1 MHSVSRQKGAVILT
15 VAFALL
21 FLLGFMA
28 IALDFGHLFVVKTEL
43 QTAVDSCALSAAQE
57 LDGASDAL
65 TRASSAG
72 MTAGNLNKVN
82 FQGSPAGISGLT
94 EITFSDSLIG
104 AFSAN
109 FTPVANARYAK
120 CTHTQSGIA
129 PWLMQAMGAFSGDAN
144 YKKDHAVYAVAVATR
159 SPAQS
164 ACNALPV
171 QINPKSPA
179 SACTTSTFYGYCPGE
194 WIPSLYNEGTNN
206 TPPLPGYFGWANLDG
221 STNANET
228 KAEVQG
234 KTPCVPV
241 NGNVGTPG
249 GKVAVSTQWNS
260 RFGLYVNGAG
270 NPKITDSA
278 PDTSGYSYTALNW
291 PSKSNAI
298 GDFLNTRRAQNRSYG
313 DTTDTISAGNT
324 ITGLSLN
331 NNYKDALM
339 GANNT
344 APNLLSTYGQDRRL
358 VEAPIVIGS
367 SIQAWACLLMLHPI
381 DGPNMTVY
389 LEFVGDAGSVTSP
402 CATLGLPGGTSGPLV
417 PVLVQ

>member
-1 MHSVSRQKGAVILT
+1 MHGVSRQKGAVILT

-43 QTAVDSCALSAAQE
+43 QTAVDSCALAAAQE
-57 LDGASDAL
+57 LDGGSDAL
-65 TRASSAG
+65 QRAISAG
-72 MTAGNLNKVN
+72 KTAGNLNKVN
-82 FQGSPAGISGLT
+82 FQGTPAVIDDT
-94 EITFSDSLIG
+94 TDITFSDTLIG
-104 AFSAN
+104 TYSRS

-129 PWLMQAMGAFSGDAN
+129 PWLMQAMGAFTGTAGYKAN
-144 YKKDHAVYAVAVATR
+144 NGVSAVGVATR

-179 SACTTSTFYGYCPGE
+179 SVCASPFWGYCPGE
-194 WIPSLYNEGTNN
+194 WIPSLYNEGANN
-206 TPPLPGYFGWANLDG
+206 TAPLPGHFGWANLDG

-249 GKVAVSTQWNS
+249 SKVAVSTQWNS

-278 PDTSGYSYTALNW
+278 PDTSGYSYTAWNW
-291 PSKSNAI
+291 PSQRNAV
-298 GDFLNTRRAQNRSYG
+298 GDFLTRRASFRSYG
-313 DTTDTISAGNT
+313 DQTDTINAGNT
-324 ITGLSLN
+324 ITHLGLN
-331 NNYKDALM
+331 GNYKNALM
-339 GANNT
+339 GAYNT

-358 VEAPIVIGS
+358 VEAPIVIGT
-367 SIQAWACLLMLHPI
+367 SIKGWACLLMLHPI

-389 LEFVGDAGSVTSP
+389 LEFVGDAASLTSP
-402 CATLGLPGGTSGPLV
+402 CGTIGLPGGTSGPLV